1 MEHKPNGL
9 QGNFPKL
16 QKEIKIMATAKVLNY
31 DAKALE
37 ALQTYTGQDNE
48 KEVSALAGKLGKTKS
63 SIVSK
68 LSQMNLYVKSEG
80 KAGSVAKPKYT
91 RKARAVKIVSMAEN
105 LCPSDVD
112 TLAKSSIR
120 VLEAFEASL
129 TQNVKADDTSA
140 DIDPELSGG

>member
-1 MEHKPNGL
+1 
-9 QGNFPKL
+9 
-16 QKEIKIMATAKVLNY
+16 MATAKVLNY

-68 LSQMNLYVKSEG
+68 LSQMNLYVKDVS
-80 KAGSVAKPKYT
+80 KVGSVAKPKYT
-91 RKARAVKIVSMAEN
+91 RKARAVKIVSMTEN

-129 TQNVKADDTSA
+129 VQNVEADEESAADTREAWRRSSTGA
-140 DIDPELSGG
+140 RPSSPRTSSRC